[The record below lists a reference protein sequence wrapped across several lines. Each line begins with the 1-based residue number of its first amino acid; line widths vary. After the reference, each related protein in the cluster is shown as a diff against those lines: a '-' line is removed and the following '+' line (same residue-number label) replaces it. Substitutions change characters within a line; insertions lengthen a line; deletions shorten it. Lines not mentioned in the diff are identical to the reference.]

1 VTEAALLDYARFCSR
16 RSEAKYRSHCGADL
30 PDAEL
35 HRLEARAF
43 RRLAAGEPLAA
54 VLGDLEMAWAEFA
67 ADNNRRVNSAPKV
80 ARGPMAGHSSLSHR
94 WADPEKVAAS
104 VAYIRA
110 ACRAGEDS
118 RA

>member
-1 VTEAALLDYARFCSR
+1 MSKAALLDEARFFARLSDAR
-16 RSEAKYRSHCGADL
+16 YRSPCGADL

-35 HRLEARAF
+35 NRLEARAF

-54 VLGDLEMAWAEFA
+54 VVGDLEREWADFA
-67 ADNNRRVNSAPKV
+67 AANNRRVNAAPKV
-80 ARGPMAGHSSLSHR
+80 ARGPMAGHSSISHR
-94 WADPEKVAAS
+94 WADPGRVAAS

-110 ACRAGEDS
+110 ACRRLEEP